1 MRDRTMPT
9 LAATIH
15 QIRRSRVSPEANHP
29 EANHIERMYP
39 EKKQ

>member
-1 MRDRTMPT
+1 MPPA
-9 LAATIH
+9 AATIH
-15 QIRRSRVSPEANHP
+15 QIRRSRVSLEANHP